1 MILLQLSA
9 GQGPVECCKAVGLAL
24 KTIEKQ
30 CREKGIKLDIV
41 ETVATKEQDC
51 FKSVLLQ
58 VGSGQLDST
67 TAYSKKSYSEK
78 ESQVKQLAQLWQG
91 AMLWVCQSEYR
102 PKHKRKN
109 WFFSGQVYVIDE
121 SKLDNS
127 VTFQTC
133 RASGAGGQHVN
144 TTDSAV
150 RATHTETGISVRVES
165 ERSQHANKRLARA
178 LLFQKLEATKLDTM
192 TQQEKARWQQHWEVE
207 RGNPVKI
214 FNGKKFILSQ
224 ERSVNKGGLI

>member
-9 GQGPVECCKAVGLAL
+9 GQGPIECSKAVGLAL

-30 CREKGIKLDIV
+30 CREKDIKLDIV
-41 ETVATKEQDC
+41 EAIEMKERGC
-51 FKSVLLQ
+51 FKSALL
-58 VGSGQLDST
+58 QLDS
-67 TAYSKKSYSEK
+67 SKSDLAKLLA
-78 ESQVKQLAQLWQG
+78 ESWQG
-91 AMLWVCQSEYR
+91 AMLWVCQSQFR

-109 WFFSGQVYVIDE
+109 WFFSGQMYEINE
-121 SKLDNS
+121 TQLDKG

-150 RATHTETGISVRVES
+150 RATHTTTGISVRVES

-178 LLFQKLEATKLDTM
+178 LLFQKLEASKLEQM
-192 TQQEKARWQQHWEVE
+192 TQQEKVRWQQHWEVE
-207 RGNPVKI
+207 RGNPVRMFK
-214 FNGKKFILSQ
+214 GEKFTA
-224 ERSVNKGGLI
+224 V

>member
-9 GQGPVECCKAVGLAL
+9 GQGPIECCKAVGLAL

-30 CREKGIKLDIV
+30 CREKGIRLDIV
-41 ETVATKEQDC
+41 ETVATKELDC

-67 TAYSKKSYSEK
+67 TAYLTKFYSEK
-78 ESQVKQLAQLWQG
+78 ESQVKQLAQSWQG
-91 AMLWVCQSEYR
+91 TMLWVCQSQYR
-102 PKHKRKN
+102 LKHKRKN
-109 WFFSGQVYVIDE
+109 WFFSGQQFDIDE
-121 SKLDNS
+121 SKLDKG

-150 RATHTETGISVRVES
+150 RATHTATGTSVRVES
-165 ERSQHANKRLARA
+165 ERSQHANKRLASV
-178 LLFQKLEATKLDTM
+178 LLFQKLEQVALDKM
-192 TQQEKARWQQHWEVE
+192 TQQETARWQQHWEVE
-207 RGNPVKI
+207 RGNPVKT
-214 FNGKKFILSQ
+214 FTGEKFVLN
-224 ERSVNKGGLI
+224 RDCSVNKGVHN